1 MLPLLHLA
9 RAPTPMRQR
18 NPAASLSLDSSSV
31 ARLLE
36 GLQASRLFERR
47 EEARD
52 RRAKTVVLTAQ
63 GRSIVEQVDVV
74 ASQARQPAL
83 AGLTDD
89 EIAIDTRILQQFV
102 SVLVEGPKRIDNQE
116 TDRVTLGPR

>member
-1 MLPLLHLA
+1 
-9 RAPTPMRQR
+9 
-18 NPAASLSLDSSSV
+18 LDSSSV